1 MINDIA
7 KQESINMNYNRPF
20 ISSESSSQG
29 FDGQAKDFATQKIV
43 APHFSSI
50 EKVARG
56 EIPGFFIWWD
66 SPMHDR
72 HFAAIRSSLTGAERT
87 ILGQTFPESK
97 GFKRLAFIAAYDK
110 DREGNKYVYGAY
122 IMPSQKP
129 PTNYDPIKTL
139 CHFHPSAKA
148 VRDFKLNNR
157 RAINNLV
164 DEEQAFEARRMTSKK
179 AAEKEKKQ
187 AAYDDMMIAKYS
199 PSPVKEPPFIGFP
212 PPSPPSAKTTLNAGG
227 PDPIERLNN
236 LANARSSG
244 LISEIEFVERKKILL
259 DSFF

>member
-1 MINDIA
+1 
-7 KQESINMNYNRPF
+7 MNYNRPF

-29 FDGQAKDFATQKIV
+29 FDGQAKDFATQRV
-43 APHFSSI
+43 VTPHFSSI

-56 EIPGFFIWWD
+56 EIPGFFMWWD

-87 ILGQTFPESK
+87 ILGQAFPESK

-148 VRDFKLNNR
+148 IRDFKLNHR
-157 RAINNLV
+157 RAIRNLLS
-164 DEEQAFEARRMTSKK
+164 EEQAFEARRMTSKK

-187 AAYDDMMIAKYS
+187 AAYDDMMIAKYL
-199 PSPVKEPPFIGFP
+199 PNPLKEHPFIGFP
-212 PPSPPSAKTTLNAGG
+212 PPPPPIKITTSAPS
-227 PDPIERLNN
+227 PDPIQRLEA
-236 LANARSSG
+236 LANARSRG
-244 LISEIEFVERKKILL
+244 LISEVEFTERRKVLL